1 MNAALAEPP
10 AGERA
15 PSTDRALDFPAV
27 SAELADLGIVRA
39 DGSPYSER
47 QVRRL
52 ADDRKLPFFKA
63 PDSRRMI
70 MRSELLAT
78 VQRWQVEASR
88 KALQHR
94 AEAERARRPK
104 GRA

>member
-1 MNAALAEPP
+1 MSTAAAQAP
-10 AGERA
+10 AA
-15 PSTDRALDFPAV
+15 DKALDFAGV
-27 SAELADLGIVRA
+27 SQELAALGITRA
-39 DGSPYSER
+39 DGEPYSER

-52 ADDRKLPFFKA
+52 ADDAKLPFFRA
-63 PDSRRMI
+63 PDSRRLI

-78 VQRWQVEASR
+78 VTRWQVEASR
-88 KALQHR
+88 RAQQRR